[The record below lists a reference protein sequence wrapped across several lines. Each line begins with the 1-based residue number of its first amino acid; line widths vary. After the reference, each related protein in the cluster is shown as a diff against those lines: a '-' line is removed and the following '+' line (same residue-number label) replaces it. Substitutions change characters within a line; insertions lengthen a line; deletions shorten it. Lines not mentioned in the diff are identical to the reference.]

1 MGNGTSNVESLTSYF
16 CRLAHS
22 HGMTARNLAAW
33 TLDHYEQPVPDDFKW
48 FRRSF
53 AGMSME
59 TEQWAAWLAEL
70 TGVANLDH
78 LTLAPW
84 RHLISNPSLT
94 PVSDRWCPCCLSEDR
109 EREQSPYLRLNWDLA
124 PVTACL
130 RHKVELV
137 SECPHCGKSN
147 VRNRASTVV
156 VGYCTCCGG
165 FLGDAKTAPATPQA
179 LWVARQVGQM
189 LATQPQ
195 VAIDGVAKLLA
206 AIIERMAQGNV
217 AAFAQK
223 LGLSKSGVW
232 HWVRKGGQPTLPA
245 WLGIALHGGIGL
257 ERLFAG
263 ELSDW
268 QLPTEPVQFSMPLSA
283 SPRKGI
289 QSREL
294 DWDGI
299 RQQLRAMLLEETPVT
314 LAEACQ
320 RTGLDH
326 KLLYLRANAEARA
339 IVDRYQRHQA
349 ASRKAKE
356 VRLQAQVG
364 ELIRERFDAGFEGM
378 SAREVWQNLDSQL
391 KTVRHTYRR
400 VAKAIAANDPK

>member
-1 MGNGTSNVESLTSYF
+1 
-16 CRLAHS
+16 
-22 HGMTARNLAAW
+22 
-33 TLDHYEQPVPDDFKW
+33 
-48 FRRSF
+48 
-53 AGMSME
+53 MS
-59 TEQWAAWLAEL
+59 
-70 TGVANLDH
+70 
-78 LTLAPW
+78 PF
-84 RHLISNPSLT
+84 
-94 PVSDRWCPCCLSEDR
+94 PVSTEKETQLLQRMAALGIAES
-109 EREQSPYLRLNWDLA
+109 DLQEWFIRGGG
-124 PVTACL
+124 PGGQKTNKTSSTVCL

-137 SECPHCGKSN
+137 SECPHCCKSN

-156 VGYCTCCGG
+156 VGYCTSCGG
-165 FLGDAKTAPATPQA
+165 FLGDAKAAPATPQA

-189 LATQPQ
+189 LATPPR
-195 VAIDGVAKLLA
+195 VASDGVAKLLA
-206 AIIERMAQGNV
+206 VIIERMAQGNV

-232 HWVRKGGQPTLPA
+232 HWVRKGGLPTLPA

-263 ELSDW
+263 ELSNW

-294 DWDGI
+294 DWEAI
-299 RQQLRAMLLEETPVT
+299 RQQLRAMLLEETPLT
-314 LAEACQ
+314 LADACL

-326 KLLYLRANAEARA
+326 KLLYLRANTEARA

-356 VRLQAQVG
+356 VRLQAQDRKSTR
-364 ELIRERFDAGFEGM
+364 LNSSHLKLSRM
-378 SAREVWQNLDSQL
+378 PSSA
-391 KTVRHTYRR
+391 
-400 VAKAIAANDPK
+400 